1 ALALVAVGLLVAVNA
16 VFVAV
21 EFALL
26 ASSGMRLES
35 DVEEGRIGAARA
47 LAARRDLRRQ
57 LSGAQLGIT
66 ASSVALGI
74 LAEPAIGR
82 LFEPLFDVLGLPT
95 GVASATSLVV
105 ALGLAAIVQMLLGE
119 LVPKNVA
126 IAEPERTLR
135 ALVGLHGAF
144 LLVLRPAIWLL
155 DRLVG
160 LVVRVTG
167 RTPVDR
173 IEHETG
179 VEELAV
185 MFDASW
191 QAGLLESFERELLAG
206 ALDLGTRPAAA
217 VMIPRSRVVTINRR
231 MTLAEVE
238 RVIVES
244 GHSRLPVAS
253 VGSDHL
259 MGVVLSKDLLR
270 LPVEAQDEAVP
281 LEVIRRALVVSPD
294 LLLEDVLLQMRSAR
308 NHLAVVREP
317 DKGEIKGRT
326 LGVLT
331 MQDVLEELVG
341 DINDEPDT
349 FSA

>member
-1 ALALVAVGLLVAVNA
+1 MTVLALLAVALLVAVNA

-26 ASSGMRLES
+26 ASSDVRLES
-35 DVEEGRIGAARA
+35 DVEEGRRGATRA
-47 LAARRDLRRQ
+47 LFARSDLRRQ

-66 ASSVALGI
+66 ASSVALGV

-82 LFEPLFDVLGLPT
+82 LLEPLIYDSGVPT
-95 GVASATSLVV
+95 GVASTTSLVV

-126 IAEPERTLR
+126 IADPERTLR
-135 ALVGLHGAF
+135 ALVGPHGAF
-144 LLVLRPAIWLL
+144 VLVLRPAIWLL

-160 LVVRVTG
+160 LFVRATG
-167 RTPVDR
+167 QTPVDR

-191 QAGLLESFERELLAG
+191 QAGLLESFEHELLAG
-206 ALDLGTRPAAA
+206 ALDLGSRSVAT
-217 VMIPRSRVVTINRR
+217 VMIPRSRVVTVDRR

-238 RVIVES
+238 RVIVKS
-244 GHSRLPVAS
+244 GHSRLPVAAS
-253 VGSDHL
+253 GSDDL
-259 MGVVLSKDLLR
+259 LGVLLAKDLLR
-270 LPVEAQDEAVP
+270 LPVEAQGESVP
-281 LEVIRRALVVSPD
+281 LEVIRQMLVVPPG
-294 LLLEDVLLQMRSAR
+294 LMLEDVLLRMRSER
-308 NHLAVVREP
+308 NHLAVVC
-317 DKGEIKGRT
+317 DSGGRT

-331 MQDVLEELVG
+331 MEDVLEELVG
-341 DINDEPDT
+341 EISDETDT
-349 FSA
+349 PSA

>member
-1 ALALVAVGLLVAVNA
+1 MTVLALLAVALLVAVNA

-26 ASSGMRLES
+26 ASSDVRLES
-35 DVEEGRIGAARA
+35 DVEEGRRGAARA
-47 LAARRDLRRQ
+47 LLARTDLRQQ

-66 ASSVALGI
+66 ASSVALGV

-82 LFEPLFDVLGLPT
+82 LLEPLIYDSGVPT
-95 GVASATSLVV
+95 GVASTTSLAI

-126 IAEPERTLR
+126 IADPERTLR
-135 ALVGLHGAF
+135 ALVGPHGAF
-144 LLVLRPAIWLL
+144 VLVLRPAIWSL

-160 LVVRVTG
+160 LFVRATG

-191 QAGLLESFERELLAG
+191 QAGLLESFEHELLAG
-206 ALDLGTRPAAA
+206 ALDLGSRSVAT
-217 VMIPRSRVVTINRR
+217 VMIPRSRVVTVDRR
-231 MTLAEVE
+231 MSLAEVE

-244 GHSRLPVAS
+244 GHSRLPVAAS
-253 VGSDHL
+253 GSDDL
-259 MGVVLSKDLLR
+259 LGVLLAKDLLR
-270 LPVEAQDEAVP
+270 LPVEAQGEPVP
-281 LEVIRRALVVSPD
+281 LEVIRQMLVVPPG
-294 LLLEDVLLQMRSAR
+294 LMLEDVLLRMRSER
-308 NHLAVVREP
+308 NHLAVVC
-317 DKGEIKGRT
+317 DSGGRT

-331 MQDVLEELVG
+331 MEDVLEELVG
-341 DINDEPDT
+341 EINDETDT
-349 FSA
+349 PRA

>member
-1 ALALVAVGLLVAVNA
+1 MTALALVAVALLIAINA

-26 ASSGMRLES
+26 ASSDVRLES
-35 DVEEGRIGAARA
+35 DAEEGRHGAARA
-47 LAARRDLRRQ
+47 LIARTDLRRQ

-66 ASSVALGI
+66 ASSVALGV

-82 LFEPLFDVLGLPT
+82 LIEPLIYGSGIPT
-95 GVASATSLVV
+95 GVASTTSLVV

-126 IAEPERTLR
+126 IADPERTLR
-135 ALVGLHGAF
+135 TLVGPHGAF
-144 LLVLRPAIWLL
+144 VLMLRPAIWLL

-160 LVVRVTG
+160 LIVRATG

-206 ALDLGTRPAAA
+206 ALDLGTRPAES
-217 VMIPRSRVVTINRR
+217 VMIPRGSVVTVDRR

-244 GHSRLPVAS
+244 GHSRLPVAAS
-253 VGSDHL
+253 GSDDL
-259 MGVVLSKDLLR
+259 LGVLLAKDLLR
-270 LPVEAQDEAVP
+270 LPVEAQGEPVP
-281 LEVIRRALVVSPD
+281 LEVIRRMLVVPPT
-294 LLLEDVLLQMRSAR
+294 LLLEDVLLRMKGKR
-308 NHLAVVREP
+308 NHLAVVR
-317 DKGEIKGRT
+317 DDAGHT

-331 MQDVLEELVG
+331 MEDVLEELVG
-341 DINDEPDT
+341 EINDETDT
-349 FSA
+349 LRA